1 MGHFCY
7 LLKSSGTFHRIIFKI
22 GVSFGISLYIGTKWS
37 WVGPFRKRGVF
48 NELTWFPRI
57 PFSCFM
63 QKLRFKTISD
73 IFVLSCVLIFCFSL
87 FNKKMNFNC
96 ENLIQIVFQISI
108 ETIEVFCLETT
119 SPKSK
124 IECSHFTD
132 FFGLFPLLGRFA
144 FNIFKKWIC
153 PISLAL
159 IGLFGKKTKQTLR
172 LDCRFVIWS
181 KESGQFL
188 PNIISQKYDLA
199 FPNQTEQV
207 HSPQNDDKNNT
218 NFRRRC
224 QREMEKC

>member
-1 MGHFCY
+1 
-7 LLKSSGTFHRIIFKI
+7 
-22 GVSFGISLYIGTKWS
+22 
-37 WVGPFRKRGVF
+37 
-48 NELTWFPRI
+48 
-57 PFSCFM
+57 M
-63 QKLRFKTISD
+63 QP
-73 IFVLSCVLIFCFSL
+73 
-87 FNKKMNFNC
+87 
-96 ENLIQIVFQISI
+96 
-108 ETIEVFCLETT
+108 T

-124 IECSHFTD
+124 IECSQFAE

-199 FPNQTEQV
+199 FPNRIEQV
-207 HSPQNDDKNNT
+207 HSPQNDDKTTQVCGESVNEKWKNVKRVSPPNGNRPGVFKQGT
-218 NFRRRC
+218 SDISRTCSLVKTTRWSSQNWLFFWFC
-224 QREMEKC
+224 LLSDRESLVKP